1 MESRCWNSNYW
12 GNSRSRSHHKNQLRN
27 RGTTGG
33 QNKKTDTKHSIE
45 RYVKPTK
52 RTLPYTPSSGALQL
66 GILTERRVQQGLQG
80 SREGTGQASKSNRAF
95 QGVVTPQI
103 VAIQTE
109 TARVLHVKVDW
120 AEDLAWEAIWEISQ
134 TATALR
140 PRPALHVLRDEPDKR
155 MLECVSMFSVAYAG
169 APLPR

>member
-1 MESRCWNSNYW
+1 M
-12 GNSRSRSHHKNQLRN
+12 
-27 RGTTGG
+27 
-33 QNKKTDTKHSIE
+33 
-45 RYVKPTK
+45 
-52 RTLPYTPSSGALQL
+52 QL
-66 GILTERRVQQGLQG
+66 GILTEYRVQQGLQG
-80 SREGTGQASKSNRAF
+80 SREGTGQASKSNRVF
-95 QGVVTPQI
+95 QGVVTPHL

-134 TATALR
+134 TATALH
-140 PRPALHVLRDEPDKR
+140 PRPALHVLRDEPDNR